1 VLTCTGIQQ
10 LVRSCRNQAITAQ
23 NPASADRESNRDF
36 STVKRGLAD
45 LLAFIAVNNDADDM
59 MLVVDVGVRN
69 RREI

>member
-1 VLTCTGIQQ
+1 VLTCSGIQQ

-36 STVKRGLAD
+36 STVKRGL
-45 LLAFIAVNNDADDM
+45 FAVNNDADDM
-59 MLVVDVGVRN
+59 TLVVDVGVRN